1 MCAAPHSVATMNQQA
16 KVKIDTTLVDRLQ
29 DEERRYYVMLQQ
41 YAKAVRMGAA
51 PEMLERFK
59 TELCDAF
66 AALQTAQERIG
77 VNCDTLPEA
86 ANK

>member
-1 MCAAPHSVATMNQQA
+1 MNQQA
-16 KVKIDTTLVDRLQ
+16 KVKIETTLVDRLQ

-41 YAKAVRMGAA
+41 YAKAVRSGSSPDA
-51 PEMLERFK
+51 LERFK

-66 AALQTAQERIG
+66 AALKAAQERIG
-77 VNCDTLPEA
+77 VNCDDLPDA